1 MENGSVPSVL
11 SYALNQIQSVSVQS
25 FQIQSSTGA
34 GSVNP
39 NGSIRFNLPQT
50 GLMDFHTSK
59 CYFSVT
65 VTGDGARLPA
75 YIDNLFSGIRVTA
88 GGMTL
93 IQNNNLHGVIST
105 LEYESGQ
112 YECDPLTGHKDVLDK
127 TDAVGKSIA
136 ADDEPETYGT
146 GAGKYSRLF
155 AVNLGAL
162 KTMCPRLVDLSLLPS
177 IQVELIVAPASVI
190 PAVMKTIQRGQA
202 SSIVVANG
210 STPSFTIDRPVLNAN
225 CYAMLSS
232 AYSNGVRQRIADNG
246 SITMKYKQDLAFSQN
261 WNGSN
266 RFSVASNSIDKI
278 TAIWRL
284 KGYQVGGLGLVP
296 VNGRCAGLALADGG
310 TNGTTGGGELAVT
323 GQRHYQAPCNVF
335 QIPLAAPAPDSTP
348 ASTTSR
354 AAGLIASGEFM
365 SYGANQAAS
374 LDFNFSINSA
384 RYPQYDMGVGECL
397 NMSLHA
403 NNVKKLPN
411 CESLGEFMGNKFHCA
426 IPLCLPENPYDK
438 PTVSGLSTLGSN
450 SFFEIKSVG
459 TGNDSTNFESI
470 VFVQTSTLLRVG
482 AGRQIEVVL

>member
-59 CYFSVT
+59 VYFSCT
-65 VTGDGARLPA
+65 LTGAGARLPA

-127 TDAVGKSIA
+127 TDAVGQSIA
-136 ADDEPETYGT
+136 ADDAIESY
-146 GAGKYSRLF
+146 GAGAGLYSRLF
-155 AVNLGAL
+155 AVHLGAL

-177 IQVELIVAPASVI
+177 IQVELIVSPASVI
-190 PAVMKTIQRGQA
+190 PAVKKTIQRGQA

-246 SITMKYKQDLAFSQN
+246 SITMKYKQDLAFTQN
-261 WNGSN
+261 WTGSN

-278 TAIWRL
+278 TALWRL
-284 KGYQVGGLGLVP
+284 KDYQVGGLGLVP
-296 VNGRCAGLALADGG
+296 VNGRCAGLATADGG
-310 TNGTTGGGELAVT
+310 TNGTTGGGELAKT

-335 QIPLAAPAPDSTP
+335 QIPLSAPTPDDPTG
-348 ASTTSR
+348 TR
-354 AAGLIASGEFM
+354 ADGLTATGEFM
-365 SYGANQAAS
+365 SYGEEQAAS

-411 CESLGEFMGNKFHCA
+411 CESLGEFMGNKFHVA
-426 IPLCLPENPYDK
+426 IPLCLPENSYDK

-450 SFFEIKSVG
+450 SFFEVKSVG
-459 TGNDSTNFESI
+459 AGNDATNFESI
-470 VFVQTSTLLRVG
+470 VLVQTSSLLRIG
-482 AGRQIEVVL
+482 AGKQLEVVL